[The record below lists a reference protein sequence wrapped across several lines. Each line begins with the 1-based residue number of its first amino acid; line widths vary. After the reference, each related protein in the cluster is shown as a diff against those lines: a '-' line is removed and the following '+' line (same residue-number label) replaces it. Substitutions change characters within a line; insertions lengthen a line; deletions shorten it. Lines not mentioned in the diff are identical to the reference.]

1 MDNKYTKK
9 TKWHEET
16 QMDRLSDL
24 PDSLIQHILS
34 FMDAKYAVQTCILSK
49 RWVGIW
55 THLQVVKIDSK
66 FFNRVVNFRNFICQV
81 LDRCETSNVLAV
93 SICMRKSTLEQSL
106 LDKIISFAVS
116 HSVQELDLSLKNSI
130 GDLQSVFRCQ
140 SLRVLKLDLFC
151 GLPLPNS
158 ISLASLKTLILCKV
172 RLKSENHC
180 FDLFSSCLD
189 LQNLVLDHVFLI
201 ISDIFNISAPALVNL
216 TISNI
221 RFHVAMDANITNYA
235 SMEYQKV
242 VITAPRLT
250 SFSFTHHRPLSLSM
264 DNSPLLENVNLSMFK
279 YDLPY
284 TQERSFMFVIDML
297 RQLGNARSL
306 TVSLGLV
313 KFLSQHSRLLEEQ
326 PFPFSK
332 LESLKVLKGRQS
344 RKKIPP
350 NVLNFFVQG
359 SPMAE
364 ELLAKFQ
371 KPKKRMRKQPM
382 DDWPDV

>member
-1 MDNKYTKK
+1 MDKKYTKK

-16 QMDRLSDL
+16 QMDQLSDL
-24 PDSLIQHILS
+24 PDSLLHHILS

-49 RWVGIW
+49 RWVSVW
-55 THLQVVKIDSK
+55 THLPVLKLDSK
-66 FFNRVVNFRNFICQV
+66 FFNRVGNFRSFISQV
-81 LDRCETSNVLAV
+81 LDHFETSNILTL
-93 SICMRKSTLEQSL
+93 SICSPKKNLGSSL
-106 LDKIISFAVS
+106 VDKIISFAVS
-116 HSVQELDLSLKNSI
+116 HSVQELDLSLRYAI
-130 GDLQSVFRCQ
+130 VDLQNIFSCQ
-140 SLRVLKLDLFC
+140 SLRVLKLDLIC
-151 GLPLPNS
+151 YLPLPNA

-172 RLKSENHC
+172 SLKSENKC

-221 RFHVAMDANITNYA
+221 GFRVAKDASITNYA
-235 SMEYQKV
+235 SIEYQKV

-250 SFSFTHHRPLSLSM
+250 SFSFTRYGPVSLSM
-264 DNSPLLENVNLSMFK
+264 DNSPLLENVNLSMFN

-284 TQERSFMFVIDML
+284 TQEEGSFMFLIDML

-313 KFLSQHSRLLEEQ
+313 KFLSQHSRLVEEQ

-344 RKKIPP
+344 HKKIPP
-350 NVLNFFVQG
+350 NVLNFLVQG
-359 SPMAE
+359 SPMAKE
-364 ELLAKFQ
+364 ILTKFQ
-371 KPKKRMRKQPM
+371 KKRRMCKQPM
-382 DDWPDV
+382 DD

>member
-1 MDNKYTKK
+1 MDKKYTKK
-9 TKWHEET
+9 TKWDEET

-24 PDSLIQHILS
+24 PDSLLHHILS

-49 RWVGIW
+49 RWVSVW
-55 THLQVVKIDSK
+55 THLPVLKLDSK
-66 FFNRVVNFRNFICQV
+66 FFNRVGNFRSFISQV
-81 LDRCETSNVLAV
+81 LDHCETSNILTL
-93 SICMRKSTLEQSL
+93 SICSSKKNLASSL
-106 LDKIISFAVS
+106 VDKIISFAVS
-116 HSVQELDLSLKNSI
+116 HSVQELDLSLKYPI
-130 GDLQSVFRCQ
+130 GDLQNVFRCQ
-140 SLRVLKLDLFC
+140 SLRFLKLDLFC

-158 ISLASLKTLILCKV
+158 ISFASLKTLILCKV
-172 RLKSENHC
+172 YLKSENYC

-189 LQNLVLDHVFLI
+189 LQNLVLDHVILTI
-201 ISDIFNISAPALVNL
+201 WDIFNISAPALVNL

-221 RFHVAMDANITNYA
+221 RFHVAKDANITNYA
-235 SMEYQKV
+235 SIEYQKV

-250 SFSFTHHRPLSLSM
+250 SFSFTRYGPVLLSM
-264 DNSPLLENVNLSMFK
+264 DNSPLLENVNLSMFN
-279 YDLPY
+279 YDFLF
-284 TQERSFMFVIDML
+284 TQDRSFMLLIDML

-313 KFLSQHSRLLEEQ
+313 KFLSQHSRVLEEQ

-332 LESLKVLKGRQS
+332 LESLKVVKGRRN

-350 NVLNFFVQG
+350 NVLKFLVQG

-371 KPKKRMRKQPM
+371 KKRRMCKQPM
-382 DDWPDV
+382 DD

>member
-1 MDNKYTKK
+1 MDKKYTKK

-24 PDSLIQHILS
+24 PDCLLHHILS

-49 RWVGIW
+49 RWISVW
-55 THLQVVKIDSK
+55 THLRVLKLDSK
-66 FFNRVVNFRNFICQV
+66 FFNRAGDFRSFISQV
-81 LDRCETSNVLAV
+81 LDHCETSNVLTL
-93 SICMRKSTLEQSL
+93 SISL
-106 LDKIISFAVS
+106 DGKNLARFPIDKIISFAVS
-116 HSVQELDLSLKNSI
+116 HSVQELDLSLKNSK
-130 GDLQSVFRCQ
+130 GDLQSVFRYQ
-140 SLRVLKLDLFC
+140 SLFC

-158 ISLASLKTLILCKV
+158 ISLASLKTLTLCKV
-172 RLKSENHC
+172 RLKSENNC

-189 LQNLVLDHVFLI
+189 LQNLVLDRVFLT

-221 RFHVAMDANITNYA
+221 RFLVAMDANITIYG
-235 SMEYQKV
+235 SIEYHKV

-250 SFSFTHHRPLSLSM
+250 FFSFTHDRPVSLSM
-264 DNSPLLENVNLSMFK
+264 DNSPLLENVNLSMFR
-279 YDLPY
+279 DGLFY
-284 TQERSFMFVIDML
+284 TREEDSFMFVIDMM

-313 KFLSQHSRLLEEQ
+313 KFLSKHSRLLEEQ

-332 LESLKVLKGRQS
+332 LESLKVVRGRQS
-344 RKKIPP
+344 HKKIPP
-350 NVLNFFVQG
+350 NVLKFFVQG

-371 KPKKRMRKQPM
+371 KKRRMCKQPM
-382 DDWPDV
+382 DDWSDV